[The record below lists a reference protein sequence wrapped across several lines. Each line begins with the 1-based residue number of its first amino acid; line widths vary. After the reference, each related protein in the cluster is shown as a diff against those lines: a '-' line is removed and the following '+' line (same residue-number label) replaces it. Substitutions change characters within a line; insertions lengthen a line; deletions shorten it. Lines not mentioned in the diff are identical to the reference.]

1 MGANCC
7 LNIVLGARRP
17 NGTALLVGSVDRAQ
31 TCIWLGAC
39 LCEPPV
45 AKWDR
50 SFGRLLYLASNV
62 NLALRSSMRATSFL
76 SLALGWRGLLRA
88 TWVGGGPFPTF
99 CSSAWRVSSRLWEP
113 RLSCHL
119 HLVGADFCEPR
130 GWAGPVSNFFPR
142 RGEFPSVYGS
152 HAFLVTCAWLAQA
165 FLVAAFPIREASA
178 FKIGLRFLFFSS
190 QTKTT

>member
-1 MGANCC
+1 MGVRWGDGYGSEMGDGCGS
-7 LNIVLGARRP
+7 NIVLGARRP

-31 TCIWLGAC
+31 TCIWLGAR

-99 CSSAWRVSSRLWEP
+99 
-113 RLSCHL
+113 
-119 HLVGADFCEPR
+119 
-130 GWAGPVSNFFPR
+130 FPR
-142 RGEFPSVYGS
+142 RGESPRVYGS
-152 HAFLVTCAWLAQA
+152 HVFLVTCAWLAQTFA
-165 FLVAAFPIREASA
+165 SHVGGRGPFPI
-178 FKIGLRFLFFSS
+178 FSS
-190 QTKTT
+190 AWRVS